1 MFFPSNLV
9 ALVLKAGVMLI
20 RQLEQSAQSR
30 DLWIAQGFVWSVFPC
45 LLLRLIIAAKG
56 GKEGT

>member
-20 RQLEQSAQSR
+20 RQLEQSAQVEICGLHK
-30 DLWIAQGFVWSVFPC
+30 DLSGVSFHVCCSD
-45 LLLRLIIAAKG
+45 
-56 GKEGT
+56 